1 MRDQPERINLIKRKT
16 KNENLAKKDLA
27 PGVKGNELIIH
38 PMRKFINFKEDKTKL
53 NLGKMY
59 KKAKKLDEIVNNL
72 RKKVEVLEGKY
83 DFLEFCNKEFGEK
96 NKSMIGKLKKV
107 LDKKQKLETIFSF
120 LVQNFFPNLKL
131 VDNSLP
137 EHSKKNQIQN
147 NNQISEIRNN
157 ELISQLFNG
166 ININNNNYNSSNNKA
181 DNKESTKIITNNKK
195 NNNILNEIN
204 IIKNPDDNNNNNLI
218 CNNNQISQIM
228 EKISDDEQQSNEI
241 KEIKAY
247 NDIMNFQN
255 QYFKDLEEQNAN
267 NININKSLDSQNNP
281 ENNSS
286 KSLQSLKNDKDILN
300 VSSNNNSLSEKKF
313 LNKKTLRDS
322 DGSLSDGS
330 KDLL

>member
-1 MRDQPERINLIKRKT
+1 
-16 KNENLAKKDLA
+16 
-27 PGVKGNELIIH
+27 
-38 PMRKFINFKEDKTKL
+38 
-53 NLGKMY
+53 
-59 KKAKKLDEIVNNL
+59 
-72 RKKVEVLEGKY
+72 
-83 DFLEFCNKEFGEK
+83 
-96 NKSMIGKLKKV
+96 
-107 LDKKQKLETIFSF
+107 
-120 LVQNFFPNLKL
+120 
-131 VDNSLP
+131 
-137 EHSKKNQIQN
+137 
-147 NNQISEIRNN
+147 
-157 ELISQLFNG
+157 
-166 ININNNNYNSSNNKA
+166 
-181 DNKESTKIITNNKK
+181 
-195 NNNILNEIN
+195 
-204 IIKNPDDNNNNNLI
+204 
-218 CNNNQISQIM
+218 M

-267 NININKSLDSQNNP
+267 NININKSLDNQNNP